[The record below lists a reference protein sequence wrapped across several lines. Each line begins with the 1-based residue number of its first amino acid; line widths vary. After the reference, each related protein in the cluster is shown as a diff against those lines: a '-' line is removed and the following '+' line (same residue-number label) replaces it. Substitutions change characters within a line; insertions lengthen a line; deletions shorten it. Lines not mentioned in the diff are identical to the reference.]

1 VKRWVAAIPL
11 LVLAAAVV
19 LFAAYALNR
28 PTARV
33 NPAAL
38 VGRPLPSVS
47 LAGLDE
53 AAPRPLD
60 AVTGRGPVLVNVF
73 ASWCVPCAVEH
84 PELMRLKAE
93 GVRIVGV
100 AYKDEPAKSR
110 AFLDRLGDPY
120 GVALNDPRGLAGIEL
135 GISGVPET
143 FAVDARGVIVAKHA
157 GPMTRAD
164 ALRLMDALKTG
175 G

>member
-1 VKRWVAAIPL
+1 MKRWLAAIPL

-19 LFAAYALNR
+19 LFGAYALNK

-33 NPAAL
+33 NPDAL
-38 VGRPLPSVS
+38 VGRPLPSVL

-53 AAPRPLD
+53 PTARPLD
-60 AVTGRGPVLVNVF
+60 AVAGQGPVLVNVF

-93 GVRIVGV
+93 GARIIGV

-110 AFLDRLGDPY
+110 AFLDRLGEPFAVVLTDPK
-120 GVALNDPRGLAGIEL
+120 GLAGIEL

-143 FAVDARGVIVAKHA
+143 FAVDAKGVIVAKHA

-164 ALRLMDALKTG
+164 AMRLVDAVKAG